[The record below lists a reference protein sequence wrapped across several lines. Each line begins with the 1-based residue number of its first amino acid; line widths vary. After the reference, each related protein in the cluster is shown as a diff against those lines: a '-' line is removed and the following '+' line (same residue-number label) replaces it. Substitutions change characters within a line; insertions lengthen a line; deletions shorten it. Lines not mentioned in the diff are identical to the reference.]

1 MRLLQYNFLK
11 LIVLAVVSLSLFT
24 GCDKND
30 SPSVATPAET
40 LDQKITANS
49 DLSLFQA
56 ALIRARLTVFTQG
69 GGPFTIFAPTNAAF
83 NAIGIT
89 STANID
95 ALDSNYLVQ
104 LLTYHIQAG
113 SRTYVEIPLGPN
125 ANMVTQG
132 GLTQYA
138 SRYLGAAPTAYING
152 AKITTADVK
161 AKNGVMHIIDKVLI
175 PPFNTN
181 FTNLTTNPD
190 YSLMV
195 QAINKAAI
203 VANFTATPTTVFA
216 VPNSVMTAA
225 GYDAT
230 TIAGLTGA
238 PLTLLSNIMKY
249 HVVPQRIFY
258 PDFKAGTLKTSQGTN
273 VTISLSGGNVMIKGT
288 TNPSAFQVTST
299 GYTSSNGVLYSING
313 LLKY

>member
-1 MRLLQYNFLK
+1 MRLLKYNYL
-11 LIVLAVVSLSLFT
+11 VLLTALSLSLFSS
-24 GCDKND
+24 CDKND
-30 SPSVATPAET
+30 DAAPAAATET
-40 LDQKITANS
+40 LDAKITANG

-56 ALIRARLTVFTQG
+56 ALTRTRLTTFTKG

-83 NAIGIT
+83 NAIGI
-89 STANID
+89 STQANID

-113 SRTYVEIPLGPN
+113 ARTYVEIPQGPN
-125 ANMVTQG
+125 ATMTTQG

-138 SRYLGAAPTAYING
+138 SRYVGSSPAGYING
-152 AKITTADVK
+152 AQITTADIK
-161 AKNGVMHIIDKVLI
+161 ASNGVMHIINKVLV
-175 PPFNTN
+175 PPFY
-181 FTNLTTNPD
+181 TNLANLMSNSD

-203 VANFTATPTTVFA
+203 TSSFTASPTTVFGI
-216 VPNSVMTAA
+216 PNSVMTAN

-230 TIAGLTGA
+230 TIAGLTGT
-238 PLTLLSNIMKY
+238 PLTTLSNILKY

-258 PDFKAGTLKTSQGTN
+258 PDFKAGALKTAQGTN
-273 VTISLSGGNVMIKGT
+273 VTVSFGSGNVYIKGT
-288 TNPSAFQVTST
+288 SNAAPFQLTST

-313 LLKY
+313 MLKY